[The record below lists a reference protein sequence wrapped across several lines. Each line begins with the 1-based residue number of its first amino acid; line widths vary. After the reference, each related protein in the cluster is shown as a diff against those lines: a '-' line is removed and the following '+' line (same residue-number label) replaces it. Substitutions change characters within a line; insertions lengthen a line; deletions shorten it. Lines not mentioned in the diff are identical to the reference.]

1 MSNSIQKIR
10 DTLSY
15 SSNIDVTTSEL
26 AITKNVTQN
35 ISNAQLQTAEIDKIN
50 AFTSNNQN
58 YGVDADFIINDIP
71 TNSRVDNDELTKI
84 KYASIY
90 STGINEDEKTKTLNL
105 VSNIYTDV
113 TEDFV
118 PPDLS
123 SYGFADFKVKSGSF
137 DSTGFDRL
145 NFEANSG
152 FSVNRDN
159 TTKAPLNINHSG
171 FNTVSIVNEV
181 SDNQNLELTA
191 DYADTLYLKGNG
203 ISFIVEQD
211 EFDRKFITFK
221 NDHQTISSM
230 EDVTLTPP
238 LQTEEILMQRDG
250 TFKNIASSQVRPSI
264 IYGGEF

>member
-90 STGINEDEKTKTLNL
+90 STGINEDEKSKTLNL
-105 VSNIYTDV
+105 VSNIFCNFKGSAIFI
-113 TEDFV
+113 FV
-118 PPDLS
+118 MIYHYQVSKYSNHLFDL
-123 SYGFADFKVKSGSF
+123 
-137 DSTGFDRL
+137 
-145 NFEANSG
+145 
-152 FSVNRDN
+152 
-159 TTKAPLNINHSG
+159 
-171 FNTVSIVNEV
+171 
-181 SDNQNLELTA
+181 
-191 DYADTLYLKGNG
+191 
-203 ISFIVEQD
+203 
-211 EFDRKFITFK
+211 
-221 NDHQTISSM
+221 
-230 EDVTLTPP
+230 
-238 LQTEEILMQRDG
+238 
-250 TFKNIASSQVRPSI
+250 
-264 IYGGEF
+264 